1 MHNGFSGSSPYDDTF
16 YALYEVTCTSL
27 AILLYFIF
35 DQQVDMRFTGKEEGL
50 GYKLSHFYKHC
61 RENIIG
67 KTTYH
72 YWAWLLMSFL
82 GAIAIFYI
90 PNKAYS
96 TGTSV
101 DASGKTDGLY
111 AANYVA
117 VTIMVVVHHGIMV
130 LGARHLSWWLI
141 MWYVI
146 SFLLF
151 FPVTVFLNNVV
162 LSSGI
167 FLSTFQFV
175 MQSAT
180 YWLSTVLCSSTM
192 LLIYYLVHF
201 LWY

>member
-1 MHNGFSGSSPYDDTF
+1 
-16 YALYEVTCTSL
+16 
-27 AILLYFIF
+27 
-35 DQQVDMRFTGKEEGL
+35 
-50 GYKLSHFYKHC
+50 
-61 RENIIG
+61 
-67 KTTYH
+67 
-72 YWAWLLMSFL
+72 MSFL

-101 DASGKTDGLY
+101 DGSGKTDGLY

-117 VTIMVVVHHGIMV
+117 VTIMVVVHHGIMF

-180 YWLSTVLCSSTM
+180 YWLSTVFCSSTM
-192 LLIYYLVHF
+192 LLIYYIVHVVWYQILYPEF
-201 LWY
+201 LPK